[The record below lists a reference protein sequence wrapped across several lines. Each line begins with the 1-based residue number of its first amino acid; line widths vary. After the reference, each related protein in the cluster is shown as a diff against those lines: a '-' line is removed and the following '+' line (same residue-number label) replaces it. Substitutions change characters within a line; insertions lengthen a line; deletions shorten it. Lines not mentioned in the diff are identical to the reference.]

1 MSSIFIPKMEYN
13 IVMEKFS
20 ERLKDLRIEK
30 GLSIQALSKE
40 VNIGVAS
47 ICRWENGKAD
57 VKGAQLIV
65 LAKYFEVST
74 DYLLGLED

>member
-1 MSSIFIPKMEYN
+1 MEYN
-13 IVMEKFS
+13 NRMERFS

-30 GLSIQALSKE
+30 GLSIQSLSKE
-40 VNIGVAS
+40 VGIGVAS

-57 VKGAQLIV
+57 VKGMQLIV
-65 LAKYFEVST
+65 LAKYFGVTT

>member
-1 MSSIFIPKMEYN
+1 MKNFA
-13 IVMEKFS
+13 

-30 GLSIQALSKE
+30 GLSIQSLSND
-40 VNIGVAS
+40 VQIGVAS

-57 VKGAQLIV
+57 VKGSQLVI
-65 LAKYFEVST
+65 LAKYFGVTT